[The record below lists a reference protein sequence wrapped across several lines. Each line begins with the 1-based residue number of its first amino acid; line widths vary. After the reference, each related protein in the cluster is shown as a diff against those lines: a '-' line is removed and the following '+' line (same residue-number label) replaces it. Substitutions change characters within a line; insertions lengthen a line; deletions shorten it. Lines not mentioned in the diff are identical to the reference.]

1 MYLSTEVKK
10 QIFADYGQSQVDT
23 GSPESQIALFTHRIK
38 HLTEHMKINKK
49 DLVTKRS
56 LIALVGKR
64 KRMLEYL
71 KEQDIERYRAII
83 KKLGLRK

>member
-1 MYLSTEVKK
+1 MYLSTEVKQ

>member
-1 MYLSTEVKK
+1 MYLSTEVKQ

-83 KKLGLRK
+83 KKIICVA

>member
-1 MYLSTEVKK
+1 MYLSTEVKQK
-10 QIFADYGQSQVDT
+10 IFSDYGQSQVDT

>member
-1 MYLSTEVKK
+1 MYLSTEVKQ

-38 HLTEHMKINKK
+38 HLTEHVKTNKK
-49 DLVTKRS
+49 DLSTKRA

-64 KRMLEYL
+64 RKVLDYL
-71 KEQDIERYRAII
+71 KQQDVERYRAIV
-83 KKLGLRK
+83 KNLGLRK